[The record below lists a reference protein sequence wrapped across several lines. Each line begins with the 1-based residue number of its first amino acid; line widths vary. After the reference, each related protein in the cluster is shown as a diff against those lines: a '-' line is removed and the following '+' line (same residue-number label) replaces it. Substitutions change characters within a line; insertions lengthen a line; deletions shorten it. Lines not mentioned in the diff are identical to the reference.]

1 MHPTRFPAHR
11 NYARY
16 PVPIGPA
23 LSVSANG
30 NSWDGQLSDVSVL
43 PEQFFNPQ
51 ISFFTGRPVA
61 GLLRAVLE
69 DALACF
75 QKQFMTEGHRV
86 QREAQEAEQWFVSE
100 DSHWPFS
107 FVSVC
112 AVLGLEPEA
121 IRQQLKRWSHSQ
133 LAMPHDKMRR
143 SAMRPPHRV
152 IGRLPRVAV

>member
-1 MHPTRFPAHR
+1 MHPTRFPTHR
-11 NYARY
+11 NYVRY
-16 PVPIGPA
+16 PVLVGSA
-23 LSVSANG
+23 LSVSANW
-30 NSWDGQLSDVSVL
+30 NSWHAQLSDASVL

-86 QREAQEAEQWFVSE
+86 QRDAQEAEQWFLSE

-112 AVLGLEPEA
+112 TVLGLEPEA
-121 IRQQLKRWSHSQ
+121 IRQQLKRWSHSH
-133 LAMPHDKMRR
+133 LAMPQNKIRR

-152 IGRLPRVAV
+152 IGRLPRIAV